1 LSQDID
7 FSVSADSPNRID
19 GVVFISN
26 HTVYFAL
33 YLHTHNDHQQRGV
46 TVEYRR
52 MSGDSISS
60 AHFWTQIQNSLQ
72 CKDQSSKPSMSL
84 DLPELGELPPLD
96 DFDESQSA
104 ASMLSFLNEL
114 ETTFV
119 NEECTLSEELWC
131 LWDAMATSPDLCQQ
145 LWARKRLVG
154 RLVKALE
161 SRDIG
166 VVRNSML
173 VLERLAD
180 HIEFPNLGEKE
191 MACLCALLQHP
202 RVLMRKYAI
211 RLLARLAEATK
222 TEWSMDA
229 VTREIMLQRLAS
241 FRNESSQMA
250 DEIQVVSE
258 QMLGQPI
265 VLAN

>member
-1 LSQDID
+1 MGVLPAVETFPEKSSSSAPSSLFCTPLNSLQLDNLNLAQAVSALSNVLSALSQDID

-33 YLHTHNDHQQRGV
+33 YLHTHNDQQQRGV

-104 ASMLSFLNEL
+104 A
-114 ETTFV
+114 
-119 NEECTLSEELWC
+119 
-131 LWDAMATSPDLCQQ
+131 
-145 LWARKRLVG
+145 
-154 RLVKALE
+154 
-161 SRDIG
+161 
-166 VVRNSML
+166 
-173 VLERLAD
+173 
-180 HIEFPNLGEKE
+180 
-191 MACLCALLQHP
+191 
-202 RVLMRKYAI
+202 
-211 RLLARLAEATK
+211 
-222 TEWSMDA
+222 
-229 VTREIMLQRLAS
+229 
-241 FRNESSQMA
+241 
-250 DEIQVVSE
+250 
-258 QMLGQPI
+258 
-265 VLAN
+265 